1 MSIVRCKYCNK
12 GIDTDFD
19 DEHFI
24 EDTEDC
30 VLQADQK
37 EEITNDLDELFKHLN
52 DPL

>member
-1 MSIVRCKYCNK
+1 MSIVRCEYCNK

-19 DEHFI
+19 AEHFV

-30 VLQADQK
+30 VLKK
-37 EEITNDLDELFKHLN
+37 ERNEQITNDLDELFKHLN